1 MNIDDSKRMQDLT
14 KAAREDS
21 LAMKR
26 LTEAAAGDSA
36 AMKQIAFVSSS
47 VFVLKDVI
55 LRRPDHLIDILQWCF
70 FLQALLRAYSA

>member
-36 AMKQIAFVSSS
+36 AMKQIAFVSVLSS
-47 VFVLKDVI
+47 SSKML
-55 LRRPDHLIDILQWCF
+55 
-70 FLQALLRAYSA
+70 Y